1 MPLGNTAASAV
12 TMTHTLTANSTHPIF
27 VLLGVQFFQDV
38 NGIKY
43 SLKNGGYNALGL
55 VKVSGL

>member
-1 MPLGNTAASAV
+1 L
-12 TMTHTLTANSTHPIF
+12 
-27 VLLGVQFFQDV
+27 LLGVQFFQDV